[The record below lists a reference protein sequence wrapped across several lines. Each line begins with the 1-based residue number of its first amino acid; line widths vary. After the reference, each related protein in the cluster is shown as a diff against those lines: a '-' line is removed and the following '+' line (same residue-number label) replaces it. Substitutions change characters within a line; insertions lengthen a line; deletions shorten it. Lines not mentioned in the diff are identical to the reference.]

1 MKKLK
6 CQKLNFDKITL
17 SDLMPRSLI
26 MDRKSRLSVCDEPI
40 RFAVISVLLI
50 THPMVVNQN
59 HQLISGLNTYLELEM
74 FLNHYPHEKKAKF
87 NVLVI
92 DNPLSP
98 DELEL
103 FHNLQNVTEQL
114 FLAKFIPSPSELLAK
129 ANHHVA
135 ALAQFKNSLVKAN
148 GKLNHKKFSRELGYE
163 NIRSAK

>member
-26 MDRKSRLSVCDEPI
+26 MDRKSRLNVCDEPI
-40 RFAVISVLLI
+40 RLSVINALLLI
-50 THPMVVNQN
+50 HPMVVDQN

-74 FLNHYPHEKKAKF
+74 FLLHHPHERKTKF

-92 DNPLSP
+92 DSPLSSS
-98 DELEL
+98 ELEL
-103 FHNLQNVTEQL
+103 FQNLQNVTEQL
-114 FLAKFIPSPSELLAK
+114 FLSKFIPSPSELLSQAK
-129 ANHHVA
+129 QHVSA
-135 ALAQFKNSLVKAN
+135 VAQFKNSLVKPN
-148 GKLNHKKFSRELGYE
+148 GKLNHQKFSRELGHH